1 MLCKILHNLL
11 STAKNLGK
19 WVKHFIQNM
28 EEVSEY
34 LKDTRTHTHTTHVDL
49 FPSQIQEMTGDT
61 NFGVVIVDFNSS
73 DIDVKAE
80 LARSKLTQY
89 AQHTV
94 TSPLTST
101 LPHTPPGPLPTPA
114 AVTVLLY
121 YRTRVFTR
129 PWHTTRVSC
138 PLKTTTA
145 SCSQWTC
152 TWTCPPTS

>member
-1 MLCKILHNLL
+1 MRAGARAIHYRLL
-11 STAKNLGK
+11 YTAKNLGK
-19 WVKHFIQNM
+19 WVKHFIKNL

-34 LKDTRTHTHTTHVDL
+34 IKNTHTTHVDL

-89 AQHTV
+89 AQHTL

-101 LPHTPPGPLPTPA
+101 LPTPLL
-114 AVTVLLY
+114 VLLPLLLQSSCY
-121 YRTRVFTR
+121 FTTV
-129 PWHTTRVSC
+129 PGF
-138 PLKTTTA
+138 
-145 SCSQWTC
+145 SQDPGTQHG
-152 TWTCPPTS
+152 SHVH